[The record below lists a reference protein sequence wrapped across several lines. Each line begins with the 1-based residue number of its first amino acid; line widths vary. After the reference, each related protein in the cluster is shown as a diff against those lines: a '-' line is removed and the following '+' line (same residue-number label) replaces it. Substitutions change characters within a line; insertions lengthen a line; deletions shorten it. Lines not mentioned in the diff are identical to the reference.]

1 MRCITVIICLLL
13 LITSNICLAENAKP
27 LYFAVLAYRPKEVTL
42 KQWQPL
48 ANELER
54 VLQHKVILSAMSYTE
69 LDKVAKEQYLDFVLT
84 NPEHYVLLKREIG
97 LNAIATMINLQDG
110 HALNKFAGVIFTRSD
125 RDDINTLTDLN
136 DKIIAAPSESSLG
149 GYLMQRWELE
159 KNGVNI
165 KSYKFLGMPHD
176 KSVNAVLDNQ
186 ADAGFV
192 RTGVLEDLAKEKKL
206 DLAKIKV
213 LAPHLIQ
220 TEDKL
225 PLLHSTDHYPEW
237 SFSVAKRVHPDIV
250 HKVSLVL
257 LGIQPDSEI
266 AKAAGIAGFNAP
278 YDYTPV
284 EVLMLRLN
292 SHPEELKYF
301 NVSDVLWR
309 YREFFV
315 TSSFFVLFIFVLIIF
330 LILVN
335 TRLKKMTMENKKLLL
350 AVEQSP
356 VSIVITDLNAN
367 IEYVNRHFLNM
378 TGYSLKEVI
387 GKNPRILK
395 SGKVNA
401 SVYYDMWTNLIKG
414 NEWQGEIINKRKD
427 GSEYIELAVITPV
440 RQDNGK
446 ITHYLGIKQDITE
459 RKKHEEQIKQLAFY
473 DVLTGLANRRKLLE
487 HLNYL
492 ININQREQRL
502 FALLMLDLDKF
513 KSVND
518 LFGHAAGDELLQQVA
533 NRILKHLRNT
543 DMVARLGG
551 DEFVIVLEGLYKTDY
566 AAQVAL
572 KIINDLSLSFELSNH
587 HTVHIGASI
596 GISLYPEQ
604 GNTPEVLIDRADI
617 ALYQAKENGRGCFS
631 WSS

>member
-1 MRCITVIICLLL
+1 MRYITVIICLLL
-13 LITSNICLAENAKP
+13 LITSRFCLAETAKP

-54 VLQHKVILSAMSYTE
+54 VLQRKVILSAMSYTE
-69 LDKVAKEQYLDFVLT
+69 LDSVAKERYLDFVLT
-84 NPEHYVLLKREIG
+84 NPEHYVLLKRDIG
-97 LNAIATMINLQDG
+97 LNAIATMINLQNG
-110 HALNKFAGVIFTRSD
+110 YALNKFAGVIFTRSD

-136 DKIIAAPSESSLG
+136 NKVVAAPSESSLG

-159 KNGVNI
+159 KNGVDI
-165 KSYKFLGMPHD
+165 KRYKFLGMPHD
-176 KSVNAVLDNQ
+176 KSVNAVLNNE

-206 DLAKIKV
+206 DLTKIKV
-213 LAPHLIQ
+213 LEPHLAQI
-220 TEDKL
+220 EDKL
-225 PLLHSTDHYPEW
+225 PLLHSTEHYPEW
-237 SFSVAKRVHPDIV
+237 SFSVAKRVNADIV

-257 LGIQPDSEI
+257 LSIQPDSEI

-315 TSSFFVLFIFVLIIF
+315 TSSFFVLFIFVLIVF
-330 LILVN
+330 LIVVN
-335 TRLKKMTMENKKLLL
+335 KRLKKMTIENKKLLL

-401 SVYYDMWTNLIKG
+401 SVYYEMWTNLIKG
-414 NEWQGEIINKRKD
+414 DEWQGEIINKRKD
-427 GSEYIELAVITPV
+427 GSEYIESAVITPV

-459 RKKHEEQIKQLAFY
+459 RKKYEEQIKQLAFY

-492 ININQREQRL
+492 ININQREQRI

-518 LFGHAAGDELLQQVA
+518 MYGHAAGDELLQQVA
-533 NRILKHLRNT
+533 NRIVIHLRNT

-551 DEFVIVLEGLYKTDY
+551 DEFVIVLESLYKTDY

-572 KIINDLSLSFELSNH
+572 KVIKDLSLPFELSNH
-587 HTVHIGASI
+587 HTVQIGASI
-596 GISLYPEQ
+596 GISVYPEQ
-604 GNTPEVLIDRADI
+604 GNTAEILIDRADI
-617 ALYQAKENGRGCFS
+617 ALYEAKENGRGCFS
-631 WSS
+631 WSN